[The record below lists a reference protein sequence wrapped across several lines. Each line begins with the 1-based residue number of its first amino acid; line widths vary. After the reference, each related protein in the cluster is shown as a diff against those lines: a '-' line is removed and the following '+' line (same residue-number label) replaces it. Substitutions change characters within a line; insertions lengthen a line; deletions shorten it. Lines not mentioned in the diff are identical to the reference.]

1 MSMEYFFIYLCLQFL
16 SSLSY
21 GFECTGLSLPWLNFP
36 MRRTEKYC
44 VAKIGL
50 EVREGFYFFGMLMK
64 TVHPNMRK
72 DDMERREQSQRMFLE

>member
-1 MSMEYFFIYLCLQFL
+1 
-16 SSLSY
+16 
-21 GFECTGLSLPWLNFP
+21 

-44 VAKIGL
+44 VARIGL

>member
-1 MSMEYFFIYLCLQFL
+1 
-16 SSLSY
+16 
-21 GFECTGLSLPWLNFP
+21 

-44 VAKIGL
+44 VARIGL

-72 DDMERREQSQRMFLE
+72 DDMERGKETDGITLQTPQAGHKRVKRKGNANVYEKPPKTKKSHLN